1 MKRFTFT
8 RGRLI
13 GFICAVLLP
22 VMAIGLGILM
32 LINDAMLNI
41 GFAITYCI
49 IPLITAGLLGW
60 CIFFNCKTWKKCVL
74 SGVIL
79 ALFLMVFLF
88 SSFLIGW
95 TQVKHYKSDEAVQ
108 QYSSV
113 KSESNMMPELSELGN
128 TTDIEH
134 YNVFS
139 AFYIFSTET
148 DYLICRYTQEEYEI
162 QKTRLDT
169 AYTFQTETI
178 TDDYSNCEPMIEIDG
193 YQFRMLSN
201 EAYDLY
207 FPKNIV
213 LIGCSD
219 EAREIVYLEFYD
231 LDLDFV
237 YSLKDFI
244 TDECG
249 WKYIR

>member
-1 MKRFTFT
+1 
-8 RGRLI
+8 
-13 GFICAVLLP
+13 
-22 VMAIGLGILM
+22 
-32 LINDAMLNI
+32 
-41 GFAITYCI
+41 
-49 IPLITAGLLGW
+49 
-60 CIFFNCKTWKKCVL
+60 
-74 SGVIL
+74 
-79 ALFLMVFLF
+79 
-88 SSFLIGW
+88 
-95 TQVKHYKSDEAVQ
+95 
-108 QYSSV
+108 
-113 KSESNMMPELSELGN
+113 MMPELSELGN

-237 YSLKDFI
+237 DSLKDFI